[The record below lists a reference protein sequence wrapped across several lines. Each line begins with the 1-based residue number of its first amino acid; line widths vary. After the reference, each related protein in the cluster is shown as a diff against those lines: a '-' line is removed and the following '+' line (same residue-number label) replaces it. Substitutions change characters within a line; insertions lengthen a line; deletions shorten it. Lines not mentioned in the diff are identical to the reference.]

1 MYNIIKQGYKIPI
14 HTKGEIEM
22 EEYIRLFIIYL
33 QTVKLASLNTVQSY
47 ERDLKFFVNFLNS
60 INITKVQDIDEKIIK
75 QYLDHMRA
83 NGNKSTAT
91 ISRTLAAIRA
101 FCQYLVKE
109 EIIAQNPANIVE
121 LPKINKRIPKILT
134 EHQIDL
140 LLNQPNANDIKGIR
154 DRAMLELLYAT
165 GIRVSELIDL
175 KMTDIN
181 LQQGYIVCRDEH
193 KERVIPVGKTAIAAM
208 KKYLTQVRHVL
219 IRDNSETHLF
229 VNCNGKKMTRQGFW
243 KILKTYSKNLNLDEE
258 ITPRM
263 LRHSFAA
270 HLMQN
275 GANLKSVQQMLGH
288 SDIST
293 TQVYTQLNKESAN
306 LKEVYSKAHPRA

>member
-1 MYNIIKQGYKIPI
+1 
-14 HTKGEIEM
+14 M

-33 QTVKLASLNTVQSY
+33 QSVKLASMNTVQSY
-47 ERDLKFFVNFLNS
+47 ERDLKYFLKFLETLQVRNVES
-60 INITKVQDIDEKIIK
+60 IDEKIIN
-75 QYLDHMRA
+75 QYLDYMKSSC
-83 NGNKSTAT
+83 NKSTAT

-109 EIIAQNPANIVE
+109 EIIMQNPANIVE
-121 LPKINKRIPKILT
+121 LPKISKKIPKILT
-134 EHQIDL
+134 EQQIDL

-154 DRAMLELLYAT
+154 DRAMLELLYAS
-165 GIRVSELIDL
+165 GIRVSELIEL
-175 KMTDIN
+175 NTTDIN
-181 LQQGYIVCRDEH
+181 LQQGYIICRDDH
-193 KERVIPVGKTAIAAM
+193 KERIIPIGKSAIAAV

-219 IRDNSETHLF
+219 LRDNSETHLF

-243 KILKTYSKNLNLDEE
+243 KILKIYSKNMVLDDE

-293 TQVYTQLNKESAN
+293 TQVYTQLNKENAT

>member
-1 MYNIIKQGYKIPI
+1 
-14 HTKGEIEM
+14 M

-33 QTVKLASLNTVQSY
+33 QSVKLASMNTVQSY
-47 ERDLKFFVNFLNS
+47 ERDLKFFLKFLDSMAVKN
-60 INITKVQDIDEKIIK
+60 VEDIDENIIK
-75 QYLDHMRA
+75 QYLDYMKSSC
-83 NGNKSTAT
+83 NKSTAT

-109 EIIAQNPANIVE
+109 EILSQNPANIVE
-121 LPKINKRIPKILT
+121 LPKINKKIPKILT
-134 EHQIDL
+134 EEQIDL
-140 LLNQPNANDIKGIR
+140 LLNQPSANDIKGIR
-154 DRAMLELLYAT
+154 DKAMLELLYAT
-165 GIRVSELIDL
+165 GIRVSELIEL
-175 KMTDIN
+175 NTTDIN
-181 LQQGYIVCRDEH
+181 LQQGYIICRDEH
-193 KERVIPVGKTAIAAM
+193 KERIIPIGKSAIAAV

-219 IRDNSETHLF
+219 LRDNSETHLF

-243 KILKTYSKNLNLDEE
+243 KILKTYSKNMNLDEE

-293 TQVYTQLNKESAN
+293 TQVYTQLSKDNAT

>member
-1 MYNIIKQGYKIPI
+1 
-14 HTKGEIEM
+14 M

-33 QTVKLASLNTVQSY
+33 QSVKLASMNTVQSY
-47 ERDLKFFVNFLNS
+47 ERDLKFFLKFLDSMAVKNVE
-60 INITKVQDIDEKIIK
+60 NIDENIIK
-75 QYLDHMRA
+75 QYLDYMKSSC
-83 NGNKSTAT
+83 NKSTAT

-109 EIIAQNPANIVE
+109 EIISQNPANIVE
-121 LPKINKRIPKILT
+121 LPKINKKIPKILT
-134 EHQIDL
+134 EQQIDL
-140 LLNQPNANDIKGIR
+140 LLSQPSASDIKGIR

-175 KMTDIN
+175 NITDIN
-181 LQQGYIVCRDEH
+181 LQQGYIICRDEH
-193 KERVIPVGKTAIAAM
+193 KERIIPIGKSAIATV

-219 IRDNSETHLF
+219 LRDNSETHLF

-243 KILKTYSKNLNLDEE
+243 KILKTYSKNMNLDEE

-293 TQVYTQLNKESAN
+293 TQVYTQLSKENAT